1 MRHEVIP
8 AERSGLVKKSDRTR
22 QRWSVSSRELSYYLF
37 VLPAVLILVLVNLL
51 PLFNSL
57 FISLTDYSLMK
68 PADWDFIGFRNY
80 AKALTDQMVLNSLF
94 NTVKFTLLA
103 TGLEF
108 SIGLCIAL
116 LINRLNR
123 LANLVLA
130 LLMLPMMLTPIIIG
144 LQWRFLLNHTTGLVN
159 YFLDAIGI
167 GRFSFLADPK
177 LALPAV
183 ILADVWQ
190 WTPFVILLL
199 YSGLQALP
207 REPFEAASIDGANE
221 FEKFRYITLPALQN
235 TILIVVLIR
244 AMDALREY
252 DKIFTM
258 TYGGPGSATET
269 MSFHIYLQGFKLFS
283 TGYAAAIS
291 YLLLIITIVII
302 QLTWNVLRRGS

>member
-1 MRHEVIP
+1 MRHEAIP
-8 AERSGLVKKSDRTR
+8 AGQSGWGEKPDRAK
-22 QRWSVSSRELSYYLF
+22 QRWNISSRNLPYYLF
-37 VLPAVLILVLVNLL
+37 ILPAVLILLLVNLF

-57 FISLTDYSLMK
+57 FVSLTDYTLMK
-68 PADWDFIGFRNY
+68 PDDWDFIGFRNY
-80 AKALTDQMVLNSLF
+80 SKGLTDKMVWNSLL
-94 NTVKFTLLA
+94 NTIKFTVSA
-103 TGLEF
+103 TAVEF
-108 SIGLCIAL
+108 VIGLCIAL
-116 LINRLNR
+116 LLNRLNR

-130 LLMLPMMLTPIIIG
+130 LLMFPMMLTPIIIG

-159 YFLDAIGI
+159 YFLDVIGI
-167 GRFSFLADPK
+167 GRFSFLADPR

-207 REPFEAASIDGANE
+207 QEPFEAASIDGANE
-221 FEKFRYITLPALQN
+221 FQKFRYITLPALQN

-258 TYGGPGSATET
+258 TYGGPGSVTET
-269 MSFHIYLQGFKLFS
+269 MSFHIYLQGFKLFE

-291 YLLLIITIVII
+291 YVLLIITIVVI
-302 QLTWNVLRRGS
+302 QLTWNVLRR